1 MALFLQKGL
10 YLQPRHGLIGLIT
23 CRHKSH
29 GNLRTKRLQNPFVQ
43 RNTDFIKLLSIALI
57 KYERIQTT
65 LERARKLEK
74 YGNLLIE
81 LTKRKQPPPDITI
94 VLQDGFLLRPDEID
108 AKFIQKKM
116 INRRWKKRTVY
127 PEPLSESEYVAR
139 CREEAGKI
147 LLHDEEAINKLYG
160 ELAERYEGK
169 YGGFVKVTRIPNKP
183 RKHFPWL
190 AYVEYHD
197 NGLPPLPVMPVCKN
211 GELYGRPRE
220 FMEHEIQKLQLMQ
233 INSNQEPGLIK

>member
-74 YGNLLIE
+74 YGNLLTE

-139 CREEAGKI
+139 CREG
-147 LLHDEEAINKLYG
+147 AINKLYG